1 MRFHDDSSADPAG
14 TAEKELLDFK
24 LGQSQ
29 WIDEGFK
36 LLPQPHEHKKT
47 TSVGDRGL
55 QITNFVT
62 TSFMDDPLVSGE
74 SVVVTLVD
82 RDS

>member
-1 MRFHDDSSADPAG
+1 MLSGDNHDEFTKGSSCHHNPMN
-14 TAEKELLDFK
+14 
-24 LGQSQ
+24 
-29 WIDEGFK
+29 I
-36 LLPQPHEHKKT
+36 KKAT
-47 TSVGDRGL
+47 RGGGMGS